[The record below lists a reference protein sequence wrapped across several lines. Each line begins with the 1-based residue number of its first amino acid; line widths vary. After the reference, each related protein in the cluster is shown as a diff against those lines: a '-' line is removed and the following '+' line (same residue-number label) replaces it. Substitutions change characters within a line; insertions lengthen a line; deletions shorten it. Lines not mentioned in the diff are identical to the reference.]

1 MQGRQRGSTAFS
13 LQPGVSWPSFVEYT
27 GKSPQPQIGEEERNS
42 RWKYTVAGWSGLG
55 RRRAKKSVGMVV
67 ERVVRVTDVGE
78 GEEGGAAGGRGEGDV
93 GAATRDGSRGE
104 DVSVCSIK

>member
-42 RWKYTVAGWSGLG
+42 RWKYTVAGWSVLG
-55 RRRAKKSVGMVV
+55 RRRAKKSVGMVA
-67 ERVVRVTDVGE
+67 ERVTRLMGLGE
-78 GEEGGAAGGRGEGDV
+78 GEGVGVAWVWGVGGGGTASAAG
-93 GAATRDGSRGE
+93 DG
-104 DVSVCSIK
+104 